1 MKEYQILGDDFVID
15 LCSVKNAMESLIN
28 LIVKVQ
34 GLDRPC
40 WKICLWWPRLKLYL
54 QEIEKANIIC
64 PPGCLKNF
72 SENIE
77 DILIEK
83 QFKGQKLVNGWE
95 KIAQDEEND
104 NWVARE
110 EEDCQQGL

>member
-1 MKEYQILGDDFVID
+1 LRKPTLYAHRENF
-15 LCSVKNAMESLIN
+15 E
-28 LIVKVQ
+28 
-34 GLDRPC
+34 
-40 WKICLWWPRLKLYL
+40 KLF
-54 QEIEKANIIC
+54 
-64 PPGCLKNF
+64 LKNF